1 MKTLYILRHAESSW
15 AERDISDF
23 ERPLNERG
31 LAAAPFMGELMGD
44 RGMVPGVILSSPAR
58 RAKETAALLRKS
70 GRFEV
75 PIYFDDRIYE
85 ASPQHLLK
93 VLAKINDRFNS
104 AMLVGHNPGVE
115 GLIRFL
121 TGKLEPMST
130 AALAIVDLDIDSWER
145 VASANGR
152 VREIIRPRAEMV

>member
-31 LAAAPFMGELMGD
+31 LAAAPFMGELMAD
-44 RGMVPGVILSSPAR
+44 RGIVPGVILSSPAR

-85 ASPQHLLK
+85 ASPQNLLQ
-93 VLAKINDRFNS
+93 VIAKINDRFGS

-121 TGKLEPMST
+121 TGQLEPMPT
-130 AALAIVDLDIDSWER
+130 GALAIVDLDIDDWDQVNIAR
-145 VASANGR
+145 GR
-152 VREIIRPRAEMV
+152 VREVIRPSEEMV